1 MYEDQPGEF
10 VCGYWD
16 LKGYNPWVRRKNNEL
31 SPGIS
36 STWMK
41 VFMNLFCYYHFVFF
55 FLTGGD
61 KKETGNS
68 ETETRTTQ

>member
-1 MYEDQPGEF
+1 MYEDQSGEF
-10 VCGYWD
+10 VCGSWG
-16 LKGYNPWVRRKNNEL
+16 LKGYNPQVRGNNNES

-41 VFMNLFCYYHFVFF
+41 VFMNHFCIICLIFF
-55 FLTGGD
+55 NRRQL
-61 KKETGNS
+61 KETGNS

>member
-1 MYEDQPGEF
+1 MCEDQSGEF
-10 VCGYWD
+10 VCGCWG
-16 LKGYNPWVRRKNNEL
+16 LKGYNLQVRRKNNEL

-41 VFMNLFCYYHFVFF
+41 MFMNLFCIICLIFF
-55 FLTGGD
+55 TGGN